1 MVEQATYDKAV
12 KVMETLKEICLN
24 TSCPDCPFYIT
35 EKNYCLI
42 GKIRTPISVA
52 FSRTYLQKPKNNR
65 FKPALCKLICALEE
79 AEAFVTTVCAT
90 RDCATRD
97 FNQIQTNSFDYNP
110 FLQQLVVRIGNEDEN
125 RYFEDGLISPNDRA
139 VCFTKEIINEEIRH
153 YRDSIG
159 EKKMTNKEKFIEIMN
174 QTFNAGLYEDNI
186 DTTFGCPLVFEYR
199 KSCSGKEPCVK
210 CQEWWD
216 EEYEEV
222 KNFNGKC

>member
-90 RDCATRD
+90 REY
-97 FNQIQTNSFDYNP
+97 NVPQKNSFEYIP
-110 FLQQLVVRIGNEDEN
+110 YMRQLVVRIGNEDKN
-125 RYFEDGLISPNDRA
+125 RYFKDGLISPNDRA

-159 EKKMTNKEKFIEIMN
+159 EKKNDK
-174 QTFNAGLYEDNI
+174 
-186 DTTFGCPLVFEYR
+186 
-199 KSCSGKEPCVK
+199 
-210 CQEWWD
+210 
-216 EEYEEV
+216 
-222 KNFNGKC
+222 